1 MCVRPEKFVIFIS
14 LQGTHSKW
22 PWAWEVISPSGEE
35 HRGSWAAFLESF
47 LNGDVAPLS
56 VNFRKQI
63 DCILFLL
70 FLTCPRWLWAHFVP
84 IYFCGVFLCG
94 ISLAGCSRTYW
105 QTFDSNTFPRFIWKL
120 VIRSNS
126 YHCRK
131 FLYNCRKFLS
141 IGTFYKGVGISI
153 RLIRCEEF
161 FRFFT
166 GSPIH
171 PPLGI
176 T

>member
-1 MCVRPEKFVIFIS
+1 MILGLRGDLAV
-14 LQGTHSKW
+14 
-22 PWAWEVISPSGEE
+22 GEE
-35 HRGSWAAFLESF
+35 HRDCWLSTLESF
-47 LNGDVAPLS
+47 LNGDVAPLG
-56 VNFRKQI
+56 VNFGKQI
-63 DCILFLL
+63 ECLLFLL
-70 FLTCPRWLWAHFVP
+70 FLTCSCWLCARFIP

-94 ISLAGCSRTYW
+94 RSLAGCSRTYW

-120 VIRSNS
+120 VICSNS
-126 YHCRK
+126 YLCRK

-141 IGTFYKGVGISI
+141 IGTSYKGVGISI

-161 FRFFT
+161 FKFFT